1 VTGLA
6 LIIRYHEPIT
16 RESAREEAH
25 RELSKDAY
33 RAAEPSVAERAL
45 TWLLDRI
52 AELFDRA
59 TGSSPGGGLGLL
71 AIVAVVVLLVVAVL
85 VRFGPLS
92 GSATR
97 APEFDPGPLG
107 SVPADHRAL
116 ADRFA
121 AEGRYADAVRE
132 RLRAV
137 VRHLEGRG
145 AVDPRP
151 GRTVEEIVT
160 EAGRALPGAAAELAA
175 GARLFSEIWYGGRA
189 AVAADDERLREV
201 DRRVAAA
208 DDGDGTVEVARPD
221 WAVPGGEVR

>member
-1 VTGLA
+1 MTPLA
-6 LIIRYHEPIT
+6 LILRYREPIT

-33 RAAEPSVAERAL
+33 RAAEPSAAERL
-45 TWLLDRI
+45 LNWLLDRI
-52 AELFDRA
+52 GDLFDRA
-59 TGSSPGGGLGLL
+59 TGASPGGGLGLL

-92 GSATR
+92 RSATR
-97 APEFDPGPLG
+97 AAEFDLGPLG
-107 SVPADHRAL
+107 SSPADHRGL

-137 VRHLEGRG
+137 VRDLEARG
-145 AVDPRP
+145 AVEPRP
-151 GRTVEEIVT
+151 GRTVDEIVA
-160 EAGRALPGAAAELAA
+160 EAGRALPGTATELAA
-175 GARLFSEIWYGGRA
+175 GARLFSDIWYGGRR
-189 AVAADDERLREV
+189 AVAGDDERLREV

-208 DDGDGTVEVARPD
+208 AEDGETYETPRPD
-221 WAVPGGEVR
+221 WAVPDGGRP

>member
-1 VTGLA
+1 VTLSA

-59 TGSSPGGGLGLL
+59 TAASPGGALGLL
-71 AIVAVVVLLVVAVL
+71 AIVASVVLLVVAVL

-92 GSATR
+92 RSASRVEVFDLGPPGS
-97 APEFDPGPLG
+97 
-107 SVPADHRAL
+107 SPADHRAL
-116 ADRFA
+116 AERFA
-121 AEGRYADAVRE
+121 ADGRYADAVRE

-137 VRHLEGRG
+137 VRDLEGRG
-145 AVDPRP
+145 AVEPRP
-151 GRTVEEIVT
+151 GRTVSEIVA
-160 EAGRALPGAAAELAA
+160 EAGRALPGAAAALAV
-175 GARLFSEIWYGGRA
+175 GAQLFSEIWYGERRA
-189 AVAADDERLREV
+189 TAGDDERLREV
-201 DRRVAAA
+201 DRRVAEAR
-208 DDGDGTVEVARPD
+208 DGDGTYEADRPG
-221 WAVPGGEVR
+221 WAFPGGDPR